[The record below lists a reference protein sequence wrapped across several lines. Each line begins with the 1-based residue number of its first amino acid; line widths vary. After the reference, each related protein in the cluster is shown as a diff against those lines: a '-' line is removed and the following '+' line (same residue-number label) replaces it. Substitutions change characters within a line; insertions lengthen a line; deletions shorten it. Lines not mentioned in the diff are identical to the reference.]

1 MPYNYEYLSVEKQIS
16 YLQQQIENK
25 EFRIFELEL
34 ADQDDPQIIQDLS
47 DVNEDITALKAK
59 LSELEE

>member
-25 EFRIFELEL
+25 ELRIFELEL

>member
-1 MPYNYEYLSVEKQIS
+1 MPYNYEYLSVEKQIN

-25 EFRIFELEL
+25 ELRIFELEL

>member
-25 EFRIFELEL
+25 ELRIFELEL

-47 DVNEDITALKAK
+47 DVEDDITALKAK
-59 LSELEE
+59 LTELEE